1 MDCLEKEVKRIE
13 YDKILSLVEQ
23 KANRFGKVD
32 SLNRVCRKKQ
42 TETRIKLVY
51 HLILLTTILDYV
63 KQGYEI
69 YCENTIEISN
79 FLREMMVK
87 SLIRYVRDLKAK
99 DCPFD
104 EILSALTKKAKNPQ
118 VNNET
123 LLLDIMQITM
133 FGEYGK
139 VEHQQQNGNKIRY
152 FFFGDYQIG
161 LSYLIRDFNKETM
174 KNKQAQRRAMY
185 EKATIYQ
192 KDNSEKINKYNRI
205 KNKTRISIKELR
217 ERNIMSYELAKATI
231 LKSEV

>member
-1 MDCLEKEVKRIE
+1 MENVKRIE
-13 YDKILSLVEQ
+13 YGEILSFIEQ
-23 KANRFGKVD
+23 KANRFGKID
-32 SLNRVCRKKQ
+32 YTNRLCRKKQ
-42 TETRIKLVY
+42 TETRIKLVS

-69 YCENTIEISN
+69 YYENTIEISN

-139 VEHQQQNGNKIRY
+139 VEYQHENGNKIRY

-174 KNKQAQRRAMY
+174 KNKQAQRKEMY
-185 EKATIYQ
+185 EKMKLYQ
-192 KDNSEKINKYNRI
+192 KNNSEKINKYNRD
-205 KNKTRISIKELR
+205 KNKTRISNKELR
-217 ERNIMSYELAKATI
+217 ERNIQWNAK
-231 LKSEV
+231 